1 MDAVDASTPLA
12 AGPARRRWP
21 AAALAAAAL
30 GLVGASVALAPTRP
44 VLSSLTIQDV
54 DDAMVVECVARTTS
68 TDLLVALGVS
78 LGWQALPDP
87 VGATILVDRGQ
98 FLELRGLDPDKG
110 WTYDWEASNAALV
123 KFSYDA
129 TLAAVTTGARLD
141 DPAWETTCT
150 LDMSASTG
158 CAESCVEDRFRFLD
172 GGAYATCADP
182 VEAAFVLAPDLVKSC
197 LVAQVRSDAGG
208 ASVAAYNLAA
218 YGAVESCF
226 DCVSLCIG
234 QARSVAQTCAAT
246 GSGATEHDGLDADG
260 PVAGDAPDHDAPDH
274 DAPDHDAP
282 GEDGPNAASQ

>member
-110 WTYDWEASNAALV
+110 WTYDWEGSNAALV

-141 DPAWETTCT
+141 DPAWATTCT
-150 LDMSASTG
+150 LDMSAS
-158 CAESCVEDRFRFLD
+158 AAAPSRRVEI
-172 GGAYATCADP
+172 A
-182 VEAAFVLAPDLVKSC
+182 S
-197 LVAQVRSDAGG
+197 VRSDAGG
-208 ASVAAYNLAA
+208 ASVAAYNLAT

-260 PVAGDAPDHDAPDH
+260 PVAGGAAPDH

>member
-110 WTYDWEASNAALV
+110 WTYDWEGSNAALV

-141 DPAWETTCT
+141 DPAWATTCT
-150 LDMSASTG
+150 LDMSRRRAAPKSR
-158 CAESCVEDRFRFLD
+158 VEDRFRFLD

-197 LVAQVRSDAGG
+197 LVAQ
-208 ASVAAYNLAA
+208 
-218 YGAVESCF
+218 
-226 DCVSLCIG
+226 
-234 QARSVAQTCAAT
+234 ARSVAQTCAAT

-260 PVAGDAPDHDAPDH
+260 PVAGGARRTTTPDH

>member
-1 MDAVDASTPLA
+1 MDAVDASTPL

-54 DDAMVVECVARTTS
+54 DDAMVVERCPTPSARRFSWT
-68 TDLLVALGVS
+68 
-78 LGWQALPDP
+78 
-87 VGATILVDRGQ
+87 GAS

-110 WTYDWEASNAALV
+110 WTYDWEGSNAALV

-141 DPAWETTCT
+141 DPAWATTCT

-208 ASVAAYNLAA
+208 ASVAAYNLAT

-260 PVAGDAPDHDAPDH
+260 PVAGGAAPDHDAPDH